1 MKKENGVG
9 FKGFLIPAILVGT
22 AATRLATGGGY
33 DQICVANSDS
43 TIQCVKT
50 NRVEKYISAM
60 GMQELQLPNATFD
73 VEPGES
79 TALLVCDEGATYPI
93 GVDPA
98 ALVAGTDDSAVYQFG
113 TVPFA
118 CAPPKPPKVT
128 NKLYGPA
135 DGDSF
140 CNGRQSMDG
149 CKDCCLAV
157 AGLYT
162 GAVAG
167 TGVQIRAVKKVT
179 PKLVGAEI
187 AIEAIL
193 YGLIYYNRF
202 TCNDNCEISYDAE
215 ERRLP

>member
-9 FKGFLIPAILVGT
+9 FKGILIPAILVGT

-33 DQICVANSDS
+33 DQICVANSDN

-60 GMQELQLPNATFD
+60 GLQELQIPNAPFAI
-73 VEPGES
+73 EPGED
-79 TALLVCDEGATYPI
+79 TALLVCDKGATYPI
-93 GVDPA
+93 GVNPA
-98 ALVAGTDDSAVYQFG
+98 SLVAGTDDSAVYQFG

-118 CAPPKPPKVT
+118 CSPPKPPKVT

-135 DGDSF
+135 SGDSF
-140 CNGRQSMDG
+140 CNGRESMDG

-162 GAVAG
+162 GAVSGAG
-167 TGVQIRAVKKVT
+167 VRIRGVKGVDRKVI
-179 PKLVGAEI
+179 GAELT
-187 AIEAIL
+187 IEAIL

-202 TCNDNCEISYDAE
+202 TCNDNCEISYEAE

>member
-9 FKGFLIPAILVGT
+9 FKGILIPAILVGA

-33 DQICVANSDS
+33 DQICVANSDN

-60 GMQELQLPNATFD
+60 GLQELQIPNAPFAI
-73 VEPGES
+73 EPGED
-79 TALLVCDEGATYPI
+79 TALLVCDKGATYPI
-93 GVDPA
+93 GVNPA
-98 ALVAGTDDSAVYQFG
+98 SLVAGADDSAVYQFG

-118 CAPPKPPKVT
+118 CSPPKPPKVT

-135 DGDSF
+135 SGDSF
-140 CNGRQSMDG
+140 CNGRESMDG

-167 TGVQIRAVKKVT
+167 AGVQIRGVKGVDRKVI
-179 PKLVGAEI
+179 GAELT
-187 AIEAIL
+187 IEAIL

-202 TCNDNCEISYDAE
+202 TCNDNCEISYEAE